1 MEYKS
6 NELIREVVIYLTNK
20 IKKQIERAL
29 EENSVEELVE
39 RILKARKIH
48 VYGMGRSGLVS
59 KAFAMRLVH
68 LGLDVIVLDET
79 ITYPLT
85 RSDVFILVS
94 GSGSTSSV
102 VRLAKIAKKIGAHL
116 VAITSNKDSELSRLA
131 DTLIYI
137 PIEEDELKPKYAPMG
152 TLFEDSVLIF
162 FDALIA
168 YIMDALGE
176 TEYSMKRRHS
186 SLE

>member
-1 MEYKS
+1 LQCKPKDF
-6 NELIREVVIYLTNK
+6 IRDVVNYLTEK
-20 IKKQIERAL
+20 IRTQIEKAL
-29 EENSVEELVE
+29 EENSIEELVNTL
-39 RILKARKIH
+39 LKARKIH

-116 VAITSNKDSELSRLA
+116 VAITSNKESELSKLA
-131 DTLIYI
+131 DTLIYL
-137 PIEEDELKPKYAPMG
+137 PVETDELKPKYAPMG

-162 FDALIA
+162 LDALVA
-168 YIMDALGE
+168 YIMDTLGE
-176 TEYSMKRRHS
+176 NEHSMKRRHS